1 VPDLTGRT
9 FVVTGGTGG
18 LGYWA
23 SEQLAAA
30 GGSVVIAARNAE
42 RGAAALRSLTAQVPG
57 ADARF
62 VRLDLAD
69 LASVEEA
76 AAELSALPRI
86 DALIA
91 NAGVLA
97 SHGRQT
103 TADGFEAMIG
113 TNFLGHFALI
123 GRMIPALTA
132 QPVTSRVV
140 HLGSISHEF
149 FRLDLDD
156 LQAST
161 GRFREFRTYGR
172 SKLAVMTYGF
182 ELDRRLRLA
191 GSSAASLVA
200 HPGYSIDELA
210 PRRDILPTPKTAPAP
225 VRSAYR
231 VIAQGKDAGAWPIV
245 AAATDSSA
253 AGGTVLGPGG
263 LAAAERRSHR
273 RDREALLARP
283 RDRPPAL
290 GGGGAPH
297 GRHVRAPG
305 ELSPPAA
312 SQTTEF
318 RPRVGLPVRRS
329 GVLA

>member
-1 VPDLTGRT
+1 MPDLTGRSY
-9 FVVTGGTGG
+9 VVTGGTGG

-42 RGAAALRSLTAQVPG
+42 RGAAALRSLQTRMPG

-62 VRLDLAD
+62 VHLDLAD
-69 LASVEEA
+69 LSSVADA
-76 AAELSALPRI
+76 AAELSELPRI

-103 TADGFEAMIG
+103 TADGFESMIG
-113 TNFLGHFALI
+113 TNVLGHFALV
-123 GRMIPALTA
+123 GRMLPALVA
-132 QPVTSRVV
+132 QPVATRVV

-156 LQAST
+156 LQSST

-191 GSSAASLVA
+191 GAAVASLVA
-200 HPGYSIDELA
+200 HPGYSVDELA
-210 PRRDILPTPKTAPAP
+210 PRRDILPTPKTAPA
-225 VRSAYR
+225 VLRAGYR
-231 VIAQGKDAGAWPIV
+231 AIAQGKDAGAWPIV
-245 AAATDSSA
+245 AAATDPAA
-253 AGGTVLGPGG
+253 AGGQYWGPNGWRQLKG
-263 LAAAERRSHR
+263 RPAVVGAKPYSRDPAIARPLWAAAEHLTGVTY
-273 RDREALLARP
+273 D
-283 RDRPPAL
+283 
-290 GGGGAPH
+290 
-297 GRHVRAPG
+297 
-305 ELSPPAA
+305 
-312 SQTTEF
+312 
-318 RPRVGLPVRRS
+318 LPD
-329 GVLA
+329 

>member
-1 VPDLTGRT
+1 MSAAASRPGSTRSGSPVVPDLTGRT
-9 FVVTGGTGG
+9 FVITGGTGG

-42 RGAAALRSLTAQVPG
+42 RGDAALRSLEAQVPG

-69 LASVEEA
+69 LSSVAEA

-113 TNFLGHFALI
+113 TNFLGHYALI
-123 GRMIPALTA
+123 GRMLPALAA
-132 QPVTSRVV
+132 QPTAARIV

-156 LQAST
+156 LQSST
-161 GRFREFRTYGR
+161 GRFKEFRTYGR

-182 ELDRRLRLA
+182 ELDRRLRSA
-191 GSSAASLVA
+191 GVATASLVA
-200 HPGYSIDELA
+200 HPGYAVDELA
-210 PRRDILPTPKTAPAP
+210 PRRDILPTPKTGTAPGRAA
-225 VRSAYR
+225 VRL
-231 VIAQGKDAGAWPIV
+231 IGQGKNAGAWPIV
-245 AAATDSSA
+245 AAATDPGA
-253 AGGTVLGPGG
+253 AGGQYWGPAGWRQ
-263 LAAAERRSHR
+263 LK
-273 RDREALLARP
+273 
-283 RDRPPAL
+283 
-290 GGGGAPH
+290 
-297 GRHVRAPG
+297 
-305 ELSPPAA
+305 
-312 SQTTEF
+312 
-318 RPRVGLPVRRS
+318 GLPTVVAAKPYARDPAVARRLWATAEHLTGITYDLPS
-329 GVLA
+329 

>member
-1 VPDLTGRT
+1 MSGSGALPARDSASVVPDLAGRT

-30 GGSVVIAARNAE
+30 GGSVVIAARNTE
-42 RGAAALRSLTAQVPG
+42 RGAAALRSLESQVPG
-57 ADARF
+57 ADVRF

-69 LASVEEA
+69 LASIAEA
-76 AAELSALPRI
+76 AEELSALPRI

-103 TADGFEAMIG
+103 TSDGLEAMIG

-123 GRMIPALTA
+123 GRMLPALLA
-132 QPVTSRVV
+132 QPVAPRIV

-156 LQAST
+156 LQSST

-191 GSSAASLVA
+191 GASAASLVA

-210 PRRDILPTPKTAPAP
+210 PRRDILPPPKSAPTALRA
-225 VRSAYR
+225 AYR
-231 VIAQGKDAGAWPIV
+231 VIAQGKDAGARPIV
-245 AAATDSSA
+245 AAATDPGA
-253 AGGTVLGPGG
+253 AGGQYWGPAGWRQLKG
-263 LAAAERRSHR
+263 RPAVVGAKPYSRDPAIARPLWAAAEHLTGVTY
-273 RDREALLARP
+273 D
-283 RDRPPAL
+283 
-290 GGGGAPH
+290 
-297 GRHVRAPG
+297 
-305 ELSPPAA
+305 
-312 SQTTEF
+312 
-318 RPRVGLPVRRS
+318 LPD
-329 GVLA
+329 

>member
-1 VPDLTGRT
+1 VVPDLTGRT
-9 FVVTGGTGG
+9 VIVTGGTGG

-30 GGSVVIAARNAE
+30 GGSVVIAARNAD
-42 RGAAALRSLTAQVPG
+42 RGAAALRSLEAHVPG

-69 LASVEEA
+69 LSSIADA

-123 GRMIPALTA
+123 GRMLPALVAEPT
-132 QPVTSRVV
+132 PTPTPTRIV

-156 LQAST
+156 LQSST

-191 GSSAASLVA
+191 GATAASLVA

-210 PRRDILPTPKTAPAP
+210 PRRDILPTPKSAPAALRA
-225 VRSAYR
+225 VSR

-245 AAATDSSA
+245 AAATDSGA
-253 AGGTVLGPGG
+253 AGGQYWGPAGWRQLRG
-263 LAAAERRSHR
+263 RPAVVGAKPYARDPAIARRLWAAAEHLTGVTY
-273 RDREALLARP
+273 D
-283 RDRPPAL
+283 
-290 GGGGAPH
+290 
-297 GRHVRAPG
+297 
-305 ELSPPAA
+305 
-312 SQTTEF
+312 
-318 RPRVGLPVRRS
+318 LPS
-329 GVLA
+329 

>member
-1 VPDLTGRT
+1 MPDLTGRT

-23 SEQLAAA
+23 GEQLAAA
-30 GGSVVIAARNAE
+30 GGSVVIAARNPE
-42 RGAAALRSLTAQVPG
+42 RGAAALRSLYSHVPG

-69 LASVEEA
+69 LSSVADA
-76 AAELSALPRI
+76 AAELAALPRI

-97 SHGRQT
+97 SRGRQT
-103 TADGFEAMIG
+103 TPDGFESMIG

-123 GRMIPALTA
+123 GRMLPALLE
-132 QPVTSRVV
+132 QPVATRIV

-172 SKLAVMTYGF
+172 SKLAVMTSGF

-191 GSSAASLVA
+191 GASAASLVA
-200 HPGYSIDELA
+200 HPGYSVDELA
-210 PRRDILPTPKTAPAP
+210 PRRDILPTPKSAPAP
-225 VRSAYR
+225 VRTAYR
-231 VIAQGKDAGAWPIV
+231 AIAQGKDAGAWPLV
-245 AAATDSSA
+245 AAATDPGA
-253 AGGTVLGPGG
+253 AGGQYWGPSGWRQLKG
-263 LAAAERRSHR
+263 RPAVVAAKSYARDPAIARPLWAAAEHLTGVTY
-273 RDREALLARP
+273 D
-283 RDRPPAL
+283 
-290 GGGGAPH
+290 
-297 GRHVRAPG
+297 
-305 ELSPPAA
+305 
-312 SQTTEF
+312 
-318 RPRVGLPVRRS
+318 LPS
-329 GVLA
+329 

>member
-1 VPDLTGRT
+1 MSGADSRSVASQGGAPVVPDLTGRT
-9 FVVTGGTGG
+9 FVITGGTGG

-30 GGSVVIAARNAE
+30 GGTVVIAARNAE
-42 RGAAALRSLTAQVPG
+42 RGAAALRSLSAQVPA

-69 LASVEEA
+69 LSSIADA
-76 AAELSALPRI
+76 AAELSALPRV

-123 GRMIPALTA
+123 GRMLPALLA
-132 QPVTSRVV
+132 QPTPGRIV

-156 LQAST
+156 LQSEA

-172 SKLAVMTYGF
+172 SKLAVMTFGF

-191 GSSAASLVA
+191 EAPVASLVA
-200 HPGYSIDELA
+200 HPGYSVDELA
-210 PRRDILPTPKTAPAP
+210 PRRDILPTPKSAPALLRP
-225 VRSAYR
+225 GYR

-245 AAATDSSA
+245 AAATDAAA
-253 AGGTVLGPGG
+253 AGGQYWGPAGWRQLKG
-263 LAAAERRSHR
+263 RPAVVGAKPYARDPAIARPLWAAAEH
-273 RDREALLARP
+273 LT
-283 RDRPPAL
+283 
-290 GGGGAPH
+290 GA
-297 GRHVRAPG
+297 
-305 ELSPPAA
+305 
-312 SQTTEF
+312 TYD
-318 RPRVGLPVRRS
+318 LPD
-329 GVLA
+329 